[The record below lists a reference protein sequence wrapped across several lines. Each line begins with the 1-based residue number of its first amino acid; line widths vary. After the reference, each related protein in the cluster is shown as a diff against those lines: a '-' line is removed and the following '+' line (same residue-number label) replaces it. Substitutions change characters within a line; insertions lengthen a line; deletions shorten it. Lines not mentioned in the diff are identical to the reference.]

1 MLFSLICNA
10 ISSAFSTIDGTS
22 SENTSMFGSDFTDI
36 EKDDTTFGDFDIGLG
51 FLDDD
56 FSLF

>member
-1 MLFSLICNA
+1 MLFSIICDA
-10 ISSAFSTIDGTS
+10 LSSAFSSVNETS
-22 SENTSMFGSDFTDI
+22 TENSSMFGPDFNDM

-51 FLDDD
+51 FLDD

>member
-1 MLFSLICNA
+1 MLFSIICDA
-10 ISSAFSTIDGTS
+10 ISSAFSTLDGTS
-22 SENTSMFGSDFTDI
+22 SENTSMFGPDFTDTG
-36 EKDDTTFGDFDIGLG
+36 KDDTTFGDFDIGLG